1 MTGILVNL
9 KHGRI
14 QRCPKYHKPK
24 IHIIACWFLT
34 NLDKFFIIKCKK
46 NFKLFII
53 RSSTSSFKKRSLY
66 FMNIASALLHEQI
79 AAKMTFRLNQLKKL
93 TMWQLPWTVH
103 VFHMNNLNLIIHL
116 SVRKKVC
123 KEIPS
128 HLQKI
133 FEVSLLSSSCCHIKK
148 RKEK

>member
-79 AAKMTFRLNQLKKL
+79 AAKMNFRLNQLKKL
-93 TMWQLPWTVH
+93 TM
-103 VFHMNNLNLIIHL
+103 
-116 SVRKKVC
+116 
-123 KEIPS
+123 
-128 HLQKI
+128 
-133 FEVSLLSSSCCHIKK
+133 
-148 RKEK
+148 